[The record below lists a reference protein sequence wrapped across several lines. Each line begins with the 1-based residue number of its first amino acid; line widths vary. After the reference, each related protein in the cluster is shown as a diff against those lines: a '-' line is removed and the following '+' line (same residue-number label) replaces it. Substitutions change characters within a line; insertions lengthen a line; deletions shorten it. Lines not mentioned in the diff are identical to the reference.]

1 MPGRTEH
8 GASSGNQTR
17 AARVAGE
24 HSTTEP
30 TMLTGYSVRKI
41 LIKREKN
48 RKSGYKL
55 SSLFYTKW
63 NLYYNYVLKVNVMN
77 DCTVMLVLLFYT
89 VLYWSGDECN
99 TSMRVRVS

>member
-1 MPGRTEH
+1 MLILKLKKGKYQSCSIKKI
-8 GASSGNQTR
+8 ASSGNRTQAT
-17 AARVAGE
+17 RVAGE

-30 TMLTGYSVRKI
+30 KILTGYSVRKI
-41 LIKREKN
+41 HIKREKN
-48 RKSGYKL
+48 RISGYKL

-89 VLYWSGDECN
+89 V
-99 TSMRVRVS
+99 

>member
-1 MPGRTEH
+1 MGDAYFKIEK
-8 GASSGNQTR
+8 GKNQSCSIKKIASSGNRTR

-48 RKSGYKL
+48 RISVYKL

-63 NLYYNYVLKVNVMN
+63 NFYYNYVLKVNVMN

-89 VLYWSGDECN
+89 V
-99 TSMRVRVS
+99 